1 MSDFDLLLLVG
12 LDPAAHEYIK
22 GDAFLEATFFQY
34 VTGNA
39 NLSYPTLYIK
49 GDAFLEAFRFP
60 YVKSEPALQ
69 ALRELYVKGDA
80 IAQKH
85 VELYMRGD
93 VAFVGSVD
101 FARYV
106 KSDTDLRALR
116 EAYLRG
122 DVVFNVPALFV
133 KGTVSLVK
141 APNLEELGPNPPAT
155 KPGVLSRQYLSV
167 AAVKKE
173 V

>member
-1 MSDFDLLLLVG
+1 MVGDFDILVLLPTSVEISAERYL
-12 LDPAAHEYIK
+12 K
-22 GDAFLEATFFQY
+22 
-34 VTGNA
+34 GNA
-39 NLSYPTLYIK
+39 LLSYPGLFMK
-49 GDAFLEAFRFP
+49 SDSELEALRIF
-60 YVKSEPALQ
+60 YLKGQPALQ
-69 ALRELYVKGDA
+69 ADVARYIKGDA

-93 VAFVGSVD
+93 VVFVGSVD
-101 FARYV
+101 FARYI

-116 EAYLRG
+116 ESYLRG
-122 DVVFNVPALFV
+122 DVVFNVPAVFV

-141 APNLEELGPNPPAT
+141 APNLEQLGNNPPAN